1 MIQTGSCYVMG
12 EDGEI
17 YIAKTYV
24 FENDEVRTAYI
35 KIVES
40 PYDDDREPLENEWLL
55 VS

>member
-12 EDGEI
+12 EDGV

-24 FENDEVRTAYI
+24 FENDEVRTAHI